1 MIVGLPRE
9 TKEGE
14 RRVALTPLAVEELV
28 AAGHDVQVETKAG
41 LGAGFADDDYR
52 GAGADLVVARDAW
65 DCELVVKV
73 KEVQQRELD
82 TMPTGATIFGF
93 HHLIGVPERARALA
107 ARNASAIAWELVR
120 DRRGGAPLLAPMS
133 VIAGRVS
140 FEIATRHLGRRP
152 ARVLVLG
159 AGPAA
164 AEAARVSRNAGAQVT
179 VLARRAREGIGAA
192 TPEAIE
198 RHALEADLVI
208 AAVFTPGEPTPKL
221 LPRALVRRM
230 KPGSMI
236 VDISIEEG
244 GVAETSRRTTHAKPV
259 YVEEGVI
266 HYCVGNI
273 PAAYP
278 AEASAAL
285 SQAALPYVLDMG
297 NEGVA
302 RALLASAELRAAVLL
317 WEGRVTHAEVA
328 RETGLPYTELS
339 ADLLAEST

>member
-28 AAGHDVQVETKAG
+28 AAGHDVRVETKAG
-41 LGAGFADDDYR
+41 IGAGFRDDDYR
-52 GAGADLVVARDAW
+52 GSGADLVVARDAW
-65 DCELVVKV
+65 DAELVVKV
-73 KEVQQRELD
+73 KEVQPAEIEK
-82 TMPTGATIFGF
+82 MPQGAAIFSF
-93 HHLIGVPERARALA
+93 HHLIGVPERARGLA
-107 ARNASAIAWELVR
+107 ERGASAIAWELIR
-120 DRRGGAPLLAPMS
+120 DRRGLAPLLSPMS

-140 FEIATRHLGRRP
+140 LEIAMRHLGRKP
-152 ARVLVLG
+152 AKVLVLG

-164 AEAARVSRNAGAQVT
+164 SEAARVARNGGAQVS
-179 VLARRAREGIGAA
+179 VLARTAREGIGAA

-198 RHALEADLVI
+198 RHALEADLIV
-208 AAVFTPGEPTPKL
+208 AAVFTSGEPTPKL

-297 NEGVA
+297 HEGIA
-302 RALLASAELRAAVLL
+302 RALIESAELRDAVLL
-317 WEGRVTHAEVA
+317 WEGRATHPQVA
-328 RETGLPYTELS
+328 RETGLAYTALS
-339 ADLLAEST
+339 PELLAEST

>member
-1 MIVGLPRE
+1 MIIGLPLE

-14 RRVALTPLAVEELV
+14 RRIALTPLAVEELV
-28 AAGHDVQVETKAG
+28 AAGHDVLVETKAG
-41 LGAGFADDDYR
+41 VGAGFADDDYR

-65 DCELVVKV
+65 DAELVVKV
-73 KEVQQRELD
+73 KEVQERELG
-82 TMPTGATIFGF
+82 TIPMGATIFSF
-93 HHLIGVPERARALA
+93 HHLIGAPERARALA
-107 ARNASAIAWELVR
+107 ARNASAIAWELIR
-120 DRRGGAPLLAPMS
+120 DARGRAPLLAPMS

-140 FEIATRHLGRRP
+140 FDVALRHLGRKP

-159 AGPAA
+159 AGPAG
-164 AEAARVSRNAGAQVT
+164 AEAARVARKAGAQVT
-179 VLARRAREGIGAA
+179 VLARTAREGIEAA
-192 TPEAIE
+192 TPEAVE
-198 RHALEADLVI
+198 RHALEADALI
-208 AAVFTPGEPTPKL
+208 AAVFTSGEPTPKL

-297 NEGVA
+297 HEGVA
-302 RALLASAELRAAVLL
+302 RALLESQELRDAVLL
-317 WEGRVTHAEVA
+317 WEGRVTHPQVA
-328 RETGLPYTELS
+328 RETGLAYTALS
-339 ADLLAEST
+339 DGLLAEST